1 MTSSLALLQTRA
13 IKAGNT
19 FRPAVGFLYCVDGT
33 AYPGAPNP
41 PTVIFP
47 DGNGYWCGFSSGIA
61 GGLMAVA
68 DGLWQERF
76 IGYSAPTV
84 PMQPGVIEGAS
95 HLANSTEYD
104 ALLWKQSHGGSL
116 DGFVAAIT
124 GYSQGAMVVM
134 YWFVN
139 YVLKPGAPQAYLLPY
154 IYRIYLFGD
163 PYRYP
168 GIAHGNALIGMSESI
183 IEDGVESGGIGC
195 SLDYSI
201 DIANM
206 KAPDGAWLV
215 YSCANKGDIYAC
227 APIGLNP
234 AKPAPPGKTANLIFN
249 EITQPGIKN
258 TVSIAKAL
266 FTPVG
271 TVEEIFNGMK
281 FAAQGVNA
289 PHWQYFPQ
297 MNGCID
303 DAKALGERLLA
314 A

>member
-1 MTSSLALLQTRA
+1 MTSSLPMLQVRNYQ
-13 IKAGNT
+13 AGT
-19 FRPAVGFLYCVDGT
+19 IFRQAGFAYLVDGT

-41 PTVIFP
+41 TNCIYP
-47 DGNGYWCGFSSGIA
+47 DGSGYWCGFSSGIA
-61 GGLMAVA
+61 GGLMVVA
-68 DGLWQERF
+68 DGLWQHRF
-76 IGYSAPTV
+76 IGYSAPILGMNT
-84 PMQPGVIEGAS
+84 GVIQGAM
-95 HLANSTEYD
+95 HLGNSIELD
-104 ALLWKQSHGGSL
+104 AQLWRNAHGGNMT
-116 DGFVAAIT
+116 GFAAIIS

-134 YWFVN
+134 YWLLN

-154 IYRIYLFGD
+154 LYRLYLFGD

-183 IEDGVESGGIGC
+183 FTDGVETGGIGC
-195 SLDYSI
+195 IQDYTI
-201 DIANM
+201 EIANM
-206 KAPDGAWLV
+206 KAPDDAWLIM
-215 YSCANKGDIYAC
+215 SCANQGDIYAC
-227 APIGLNP
+227 CPIGLDP
-234 AKPAPPGKTANLIFN
+234 TKPAAPGKTANLIFN

-281 FAAQGVNA
+281 FAAQGTNA
-289 PHWQYFPQ
+289 PHWQYFSQ